1 VCALCILAVY
11 PSWLADLLGRVWRS
25 SGSVL
30 ECLDCV
36 RNTRISLLYKYK
48 YCFMKHEYTNYR
60 NMSSSLSDHFVVS
73 WSPGLLIPA
82 SCPLPFQRLN
92 LRVPLTHPLRLSHLV
107 TRRFS
112 LQLLLDLIPVRA
124 ERLGQVVRV

>member
-1 VCALCILAVY
+1 
-11 PSWLADLLGRVWRS
+11 
-25 SGSVL
+25 
-30 ECLDCV
+30 
-36 RNTRISLLYKYK
+36 
-48 YCFMKHEYTNYR
+48 MKHEYTNYR

-92 LRVPLTHPLRLSHLV
+92 LRVPLTHPQLLDRLRLSHLV